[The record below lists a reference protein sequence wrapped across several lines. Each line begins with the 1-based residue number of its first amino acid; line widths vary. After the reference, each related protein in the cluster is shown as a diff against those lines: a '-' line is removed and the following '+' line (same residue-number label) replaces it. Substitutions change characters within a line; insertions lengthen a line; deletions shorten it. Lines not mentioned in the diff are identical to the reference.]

1 MLWGGRF
8 AGRASDLFKRFNDSL
23 PFDRALWREDL
34 AGSAAW
40 AGALR
45 RARVLTA
52 AEHGKIV
59 RALAAIGREL
69 ERTPALLERS
79 GEEDIHSYVE
89 RALIARVGDLGKKLH
104 TGRSR
109 NDQVATDVRLWAAR
123 AVRGLRAGIARAAGA
138 LAALAERELK
148 AGTVL
153 PGYTHLQRGQPVLM
167 AHWCLAYVEM
177 LRRDDERLADALRR
191 IEVSPLGS
199 GALAGTAY
207 PIDRAALARDLG
219 FGAGGPSRNSLD
231 AVSDRDFVFE
241 TLSCVALC
249 GLHLSRLG
257 EDLVVYSS
265 AEFGFVQMADRVTSG
280 SSLMPQKKNPDAA
293 ELIRGKSGR
302 LLGNLVR
309 LATTLKG
316 LPLAYNK
323 DLQED
328 KEPLFDSVEH
338 LGMCLAM
345 VPECLKGVRVDRA
358 RCRAA
363 ADDGFSAATD
373 LADYLVRRGVPF
385 RDAHHTAGRL
395 TRLALERGVA
405 LHRLTLEQMRSVEG
419 RIGRDIY
426 RHLEVGAVV
435 GKRNVTGGT
444 APAQVRRRVA
454 EAKAWAARRLREGAG
469 R

>member
-1 MLWGGRF
+1 GRF
-8 AGRASDLFKRFNDSL
+8 AAGPAEIMERINASIDFDKRLYRQDIRGSIAHCQMLVKQGIISATDGRKIVT
-23 PFDRALWREDL
+23 
-34 AGSAAW
+34 G
-40 AGALR
+40 LR
-45 RARVLTA
+45 RI
-52 AEHGKIV
+52 E
-59 RALAAIGREL
+59 
-69 ERTPALLERS
+69 
-79 GEEDIHSYVE
+79 GEIDAGNFAFSTRLEDIHMNVE
-89 RALIARVGDLGKKLH
+89 ARLKEVIGDPAGRLH
-104 TGRSR
+104 TARSR
-109 NDQVATDVRLWAAR
+109 NDQVATDVRLWASR
-123 AVRGLRAGIARAAGA
+123 SVRDLRAGIARACAA
-138 LAALAERELK
+138 LATLAERELK

-153 PGYTHLQRGQPVLM
+153 PGFTHLQRGQPVLM

-177 LRRDDERLADALRR
+177 LRRDDERFADALRR

-207 PIDRAALARDLG
+207 AIDRAALARDLG
-219 FGAGGPSRNSLD
+219 FGAGGASRNSLD

-241 TLSCVALC
+241 TLSAAALC

-309 LATTLKG
+309 LAATLKG

-338 LGMCLAM
+338 LAMCLAM
-345 VPECLKGVRVDRA
+345 VPECLTGIRVDRA

-405 LHRLTLEQMRSVEG
+405 LHRLTLEQMRSVEA

-426 RHLEVGAVV
+426 RHLEVDAVV
-435 GKRNVTGGT
+435 AKRNVAGGT

-454 EAKAWAARRLREGAG
+454 EAKAWAARRVREERG